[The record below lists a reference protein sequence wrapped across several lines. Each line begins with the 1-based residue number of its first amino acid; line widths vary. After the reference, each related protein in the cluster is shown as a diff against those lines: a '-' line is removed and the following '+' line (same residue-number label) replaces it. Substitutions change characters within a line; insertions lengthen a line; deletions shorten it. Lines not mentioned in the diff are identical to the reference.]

1 MTTNKPILD
10 MCCGSRMFWFDREDP
25 RVVFMDIRDEEHILC
40 DDRELKIHP
49 DIVAD
54 FRALPFAD
62 ATFSLI
68 VFDPPHLLKCGPNGW
83 QGKKYGILNKKTWRD
98 DIRAGF
104 AEAWRVLKPHGTL
117 IFKWNEL
124 HVPTRELLKLA
135 EMKPAFGHPSG
146 IRANTHW
153 VTFFKD

>member
-68 VFDPPHLLKCGPNGW
+68 VFDPPHL
-83 QGKKYGILNKKTWRD
+83 
-98 DIRAGF
+98 
-104 AEAWRVLKPHGTL
+104 
-117 IFKWNEL
+117 EL
-124 HVPTRELLKLA
+124 
-135 EMKPAFGHPSG
+135 S
-146 IRANTHW
+146 
-153 VTFFKD
+153 